1 MILTNECIVDIAF
14 GWMDGRKERKD
25 VQMDGWKERMEI
37 KDVQM
42 DGWVGR
48 LADGWNGWKE

>member
-1 MILTNECIVDIAF
+1 MEGKDVKKRCAD
-14 GWMDGRKERKD
+14 GWKERMERKD

>member
-1 MILTNECIVDIAF
+1 MILSNECIVDIAF

-25 VQMDGWKERMEI
+25 VQMDGWKERIEI

-42 DGWVGR
+42 YGWVGR